1 MALETHLWS
10 TGMNS
15 KIYLALFFA
24 AFLVSSCDS
33 LNTALKAKS
42 THPSFPCYFEKFEEF
57 FPLAHGACWVYK
69 GKLRTQVQGPT
80 DERAGGAIV
89 EEEKIND
96 TTVFLATREIMPK
109 VEIIDSVTRGAVTG
123 YSVQGDFGWVT
134 SRVQTFIILQPDKL
148 FRTWKNEA
156 LDQMRN
162 TESILY
168 NLVGTQ
174 DDGPSEIFF
183 DLPLIPGKKYGS
195 QVQIFRL
202 DNFYCWEVE
211 RVDWVSV
218 DSIEGCPLR
227 GIQPE
232 FVLSYKTNPAN
243 VEFRIVPGLGV
254 TGYKYVHHGTIEEV
268 ETRLIHY
275 YPGISEPDAKPS
287 QRQN

>member
-1 MALETHLWS
+1 MMALETHLWS

-33 LNTALKAKS
+33 FNTALKAKS
-42 THPSFPCYFEKFEEF
+42 THPPFPCYFEKFEEF
-57 FPLAHGACWVYK
+57 FPWRTVLAGFTRVSCALK
-69 GKLRTQVQGPT
+69 SRGQRTKEPKVPLWKK
-80 DERAGGAIV
+80 
-89 EEEKIND
+89 KIDD

-148 FRTWKNEA
+148 FRTWNNEA